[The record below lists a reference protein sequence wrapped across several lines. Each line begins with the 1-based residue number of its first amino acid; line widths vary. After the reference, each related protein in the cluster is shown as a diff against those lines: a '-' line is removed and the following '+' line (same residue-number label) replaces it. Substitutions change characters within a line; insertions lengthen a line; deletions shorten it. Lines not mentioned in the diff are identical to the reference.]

1 MVFYNQKTCQPKG
14 ASTPTMITRMR
25 TVRSLVLGIRTY
37 KTSSLAIL
45 TLLIGYNMTTKA
57 AVHTWRTTRASELKT
72 SGNPKSTVNY
82 VIFHRA
88 RDFQTITTE
97 DIGESKEYSQL
108 RDLPSGKIFPNNHT
122 WRHRGIQKVQSTTW
136 SSIGQE
142 ISKHSQLM
150 TNTLQM
156 NTNITLVSVCNIADN

>member
-1 MVFYNQKTCQPKG
+1 MELAYLYYILNDVLACELSSNTSIICIILNFMLSHYCPVILYKTFLKSVWGNSFKLTWFFYNQKTCQPKG

-72 SGNPKSTVNY
+72 SGNPKCTVNY

-88 RDFQTITTE
+88 RDFQTLTT
-97 DIGESKEYSQL
+97 DDKHFTNEY
-108 RDLPSGKIFPNNHT
+108 KYHAC
-122 WRHRGIQKVQSTTW
+122 
-136 SSIGQE
+136 
-142 ISKHSQLM
+142 
-150 TNTLQM
+150 
-156 NTNITLVSVCNIADN
+156 VSV